1 MTTDPRDLLQQRAME
16 AAQAQKASASP
27 AAALRRTSDGLA
39 GEGVSNTAELARL
52 ISMLKQAET
61 ESGVADKKVVIG
73 EFSVLVSRVPETFLA
88 QLQTLTR
95 MEAAVIRLLG
105 WGRSN
110 TDIAMLMD
118 SNENTVRTHMNNSIR
133 KLELDGMREL
143 MTLAG
148 LLFHPLD

>member
-1 MTTDPRDLLQQRAME
+1 MTTDPRDLLQQRTLIS
-16 AAQAQKASASP
+16 AQAQKTTASSAP
-27 AAALRRTSDGLA
+27 LRRTADVLA
-39 GEGVSNTAELARL
+39 GEGISDTAELARL
-52 ISMLKQAET
+52 IAMLKQSET
-61 ESGVADKKVVIG
+61 DSGVSEKTVVIG
-73 EFSVLVSRVPETFLA
+73 EFSVLVSRVPETFLP

-95 MEAAVIRLLG
+95 MEAAVIRMLG

-110 TDIAMLMD
+110 TDIALLMD
-118 SNENTVRTHMNNSIR
+118 GTEATVRTHMNNSIR